1 MGLGSGNP
9 RYLASDLDSL
19 YSDIY
24 KEYQPQMLRVARYYL
39 SDYLLAEDIVADAF
53 EKLWGIR
60 ADLEQ
65 IKDIKSY
72 LFTMV
77 KRRCL
82 DEIKKYSNK
91 NRQDIEKVSPRFFIG
106 FKNPETS
113 YLNKE
118 LAERIIISL
127 QNLPHRCRTVF
138 LMVKEDKLRYKEVAQ
153 LLDISE
159 KTVEMHVG
167 NALKAL
173 RKDLE
178 VYVNPPKKKTKQ
190 TFASITTF
198 LFSLL

>member
-1 MGLGSGNP
+1 MGRDNHRHLD
-9 RYLASDLDSL
+9 SDLNSL

-24 KEYQPQMLRVARYYL
+24 KKYQPQMLRIARYYL

-53 EKLWGIR
+53 EKLWEIR
-60 ADLEQ
+60 ADLQQ
-65 IKDIKSY
+65 IKDIKNY
-72 LFTMV
+72 LFTIV

-82 DEIKKYSNK
+82 DEVNKYSFK
-91 NRQDIEKVSPRFFIG
+91 NRQDIEKVSPRLFIG

-118 LAERIIISL
+118 LAERIKISL
-127 QNLPHRCRTVF
+127 QKLPVKCRTVF
-138 LMVKEDKLRYKEVAQ
+138 LMVKEDKLRYREVAE

-178 VYVNPPKKKTKQ
+178 VYVNQPKKKTKQ
-190 TFASITTF
+190 TFASIITF
-198 LFSLL
+198 LFSFI